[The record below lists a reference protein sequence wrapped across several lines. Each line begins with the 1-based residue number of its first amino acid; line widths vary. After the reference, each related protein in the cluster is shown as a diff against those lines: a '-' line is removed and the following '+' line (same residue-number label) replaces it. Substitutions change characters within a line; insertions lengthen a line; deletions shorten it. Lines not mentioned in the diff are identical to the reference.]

1 MHVLKKL
8 EEISI
13 SGSEACRVRKMFE
26 EKGMCFEYDVIMP
39 HTRIPVEGYA
49 IHEADEFC
57 HFIKGQV
64 IACNDGVE
72 VLMKPGCVNFNPKGE
87 PHWTKNDTDEECHI
101 VTVMLK

>member
-1 MHVLKKL
+1 MGIAMIPRYSWGFQRYDT
-8 EEISI
+8 ISFAHL
-13 SGSEACRVRKMFE
+13 SCLLYTS
-26 EKGMCFEYDVIMP
+26 
-39 HTRIPVEGYA
+39 
-49 IHEADEFC
+49 
-57 HFIKGQV
+57 V